1 MQFNVEPIDATLGA
15 RVTGVDLATLDD
27 ATFDALYQVFLEYGV
42 LVFPEQ
48 HLSDEAQDAFARR
61 FGEIERTS
69 PGQKGAIMR
78 ISNEK
83 PEGGVFEQDEYRYKV
98 LRGNEGWHTD
108 STYMPLASKV
118 AMLSALVVPS
128 KGGETGFADMR
139 AAWDEM
145 DSALQ
150 ERLEGMSAHHSL
162 YYSQSKIGY
171 KFETDN
177 QYGFHDKGA
186 PLRPV
191 VKVHPETG
199 RKSLYTGRH
208 AYGIPGLSEEESEK
222 LLRETLDEACQ
233 PPRLYTHE
241 WEVGDVVVWDN
252 RCVMH
257 RACPYDTSEARTL
270 RGSRIAGDPE
280 SELAPTFADDR
291 AEAFNPSDSNVTKMM
306 DEVDASRG

>member
-1 MQFNVEPIDATLGA
+1 MPFDVEPIDATLGA
-15 RVTGVDLATLDD
+15 RVTGVDLGNLDD
-27 ATFDALYQVFLEYGV
+27 ATFDALYEVFLEYGV
-42 LVFPEQ
+42 LVFPAQ
-48 HLSDEAQDAFARR
+48 HLTDDAQDRFARR

-78 ISNEK
+78 ITNER
-83 PEGGVFEQDEYRYKV
+83 PEGGVFAEDEYRYKV

-118 AMLSALVVPS
+118 AMLSAIAVPT

-139 AAWDEM
+139 AGWDAM
-145 DSALQ
+145 DPALQ
-150 ERLEGMSAHHSL
+150 DKLEGLSAHHSL
-162 YYSQSKIGY
+162 YYSQSRIGY
-171 KFETDN
+171 KFETDQ

-208 AYGIPGLSEEESEK
+208 AYGIPGLSEEDS
-222 LLRETLDEACQ
+222 ETLLQETLEQACQ
-233 PPRLYTHE
+233 PPRTYHHQ

-257 RACPYDTSEARTL
+257 RACPYDTREVRSL
-270 RGSRIAGDPE
+270 RGSRIAGDLE
-280 SELAPTFADDR
+280 SEFAPTFADTR
-291 AEAFNPSDSNVTKMM
+291 ANAFNPTTSNVTLGMK
-306 DEVDASRG
+306 EADAQRT